1 MWPESLA
8 APGPIPAAA
17 WAKVPVTPDPGR
29 YDRRGN
35 GIWVFQVYRP
45 AFRAFPWGLPEDGK
59 AQVTREPTGHPEADG
74 ARGLSRPPRPG
85 PARAATGPIPRV
97 PAAPDP
103 AGRDPW
109 SGTAPGFEF
118 EGRRSRPGRG
128 RKRPQ
133 PAPPARD
140 QDPRGRPGWPESRD
154 TRPPDEPP
162 EPRIFRYTPT
172 VSQPLSAP
180 PHAAPPH
187 AAPPHAWLDDDQLA
201 APGFEFDD
209 QPQQVAPVRVIPL
222 TREPGPRQTGPRQT
236 GPRPTG
242 PSQTGPRQS
251 QTGPRPAGSRQ
262 ADPRGA
268 APARPDVRAAGAEW
282 AGLLRSLLPQPAKRR
297 WSREFVAGLDFRG
310 WGIRV
315 AIPILAM
322 VVFGVAVVVIVGA
335 NSGNAGPA
343 PPATALGF
351 PPATLAGNDFTA
363 AASAR
368 GITQTLGRVASAG
381 DEIVAVGSQDGARI
395 ARAQFYV
402 SLNDGRS
409 WTMGTVRSASG
420 GVPPPGHGAI
430 FVAGGQGR
438 WVALGPGSIWTSADG
453 RTWTLAPGTGLP
465 LLPGDQISGLARAA
479 GGFIA
484 VGANVPGGKAARS
497 TPLVFSSANGITWE
511 RLDAARLRLA
521 AGGGRVLNVRSVA
534 VAGRLI
540 LIAGHVVTTEVTGK
554 PKRTVTVQAGAAWL
568 SGDGGSTWV
577 PTAGP
582 APGPAL
588 APPGPGA
595 QPQVAGVA
603 GVGTGFVLLRPA
615 TVAKRPAVDV
625 YFSPNGA
632 SWTFTATL
640 GAVGGFAAGLANGGP
655 DGAVVTGVEG
665 GQGGVAGS
673 ARTLTAFVSA
683 NGRAWQQTRPLGTS
697 ASQAVSGAA
706 LARDGAVV
714 TAGISAGPDSRQ
726 PVLTLA
732 GPDAAG
738 HVDIAKIPGAT
749 DAELAVNG
757 LAAQASMQVAVGSA
771 NGFPAAWTSVDG
783 GSSWTRATGA
793 TSGVLN
799 RPGSQQLTSVTHGNM
814 GWLAVGGVTANAAE
828 HPVVVVSADGTSWQ
842 AVDSEGVFGVPG
854 LFTERAA
861 AGGRGY
867 VIVGYQNV
875 RSGQAAVGRTVAA
888 VWWSAGLTGWQRA
901 GDATAGALD
910 GPGNRQMTAVAA
922 SSAGFVAVGSHGDQP
937 SAWTSADGRTWR
949 QADLPLPIGAT
960 RAVLQHVASTGRTV
974 AAVGTAVT
982 TTGVSVPFAASSSN
996 GGASWIESALPA
1008 PAGLTSVTALAAGG
1022 GTFTATGTYGS
1033 TPGHQNVVV
1042 WTSPNGSAWHADEP
1056 TGQGL
1061 TGPGIQAITSLTV
1074 SGSTLTGAGFT
1085 ALPAREEPV
1094 FWQSPLR

>member
-1 MWPESLA
+1 M
-8 APGPIPAAA
+8 
-17 WAKVPVTPDPGR
+17 
-29 YDRRGN
+29 
-35 GIWVFQVYRP
+35 
-45 AFRAFPWGLPEDGK
+45 
-59 AQVTREPTGHPEADG
+59 TREPTGHPEADG
-74 ARGLSRPPRPG
+74 ARGPSHPPRPG

-103 AGRDPW
+103 GPPDPAGRDPW

-118 EGRRSRPGRG
+118 EGRRPRPGRG
-128 RKRPQ
+128 PKRSQ
-133 PAPPARD
+133 PAQPDRD
-140 QDPRGRPGWPESRD
+140 QDPRGRTGWPESRGS
-154 TRPPDEPP
+154 RPPGEPP

-172 VSQPLSAP
+172 VSQPQ
-180 PHAAPPH
+180 AAPPQ
-187 AAPPHAWLDDDQLA
+187 AWLDDDQLA
-201 APGFEFDD
+201 TPGFEFDD
-209 QPQQVAPVRVIPL
+209 QPQQVAPTRVIPL
-222 TREPGPRQTGPRQT
+222 TREPGPRPT

-242 PSQTGPRQS
+242 PRQSQTGPRQS
-251 QTGPRPAGSRQ
+251 QTGPRQTGPRQ
-262 ADPRGA
+262 ADPRRA
-268 APARPDVRAAGAEW
+268 APARPDLRAAGAEW

-310 WGIRV
+310 WGVRV

-322 VVFGVAVVVIVGA
+322 VVFGVAVVVIAGA

-368 GITQTLGRVASAG
+368 GITQRLGRVASAG

-395 ARAQFYV
+395 ARAQFFV

-465 LLPGDQISGLARAA
+465 LLPGDRISGVARTAA
-479 GGFIA
+479 GFIA
-484 VGANVPGGKAARS
+484 VGANVPGGMAARS
-497 TPLVFSSANGITWE
+497 TPLVFSSANGITWQ
-511 RLDAARLRLA
+511 RLDAPRLRLA

-540 LIAGHVVTTEVTGK
+540 LIAGDVVTTEVTGK
-554 PKRTVTVQAGAAWL
+554 PKRTVTVQVGAAWL

-577 PTAGP
+577 PTAGT
-582 APGPAL
+582 AAGPAL

-632 SWTFTATL
+632 GWTFTATL
-640 GAVGGFAAGLANGGP
+640 GAVGGFTVGLANGGP
-655 DGAVVTGVEG
+655 DGAVVTGV
-665 GQGGVAGS
+665 AGR
-673 ARTLTAFVSA
+673 ALTAFVSA
-683 NGRAWQQTRPLGTS
+683 NGRAWQQTRSLGTS

-706 LARDGAVV
+706 LAPDGAVV
-714 TAGISAGPDSRQ
+714 TAGTSAGPDSRQ

-732 GPDAAG
+732 SPNAAG

-793 TSGVLN
+793 TPGVLN

-814 GWLAVGGVTANAAE
+814 GWLAVGGVTANAAG

-854 LFTERAA
+854 LFTAQVAA
-861 AGGRGY
+861 DGRGY

-910 GPGNRQMTAVAA
+910 GPGTRQMTAVAA

-949 QADLPLPIGAT
+949 QAGLPLPVGAT
-960 RAVLQHVASTGRTV
+960 RAVLQHVASTGRIV

-982 TTGVSVPFAASSSN
+982 TAGVSVPFAASSSN
-996 GGASWIESALPA
+996 GGASWIESALPV

-1042 WTSPNGSAWHADEP
+1042 WTSPNGSAWRADEP

-1085 ALPAREEPV
+1085 ASPAREEPV
-1094 FWQSPLR
+1094 FWQSPVR